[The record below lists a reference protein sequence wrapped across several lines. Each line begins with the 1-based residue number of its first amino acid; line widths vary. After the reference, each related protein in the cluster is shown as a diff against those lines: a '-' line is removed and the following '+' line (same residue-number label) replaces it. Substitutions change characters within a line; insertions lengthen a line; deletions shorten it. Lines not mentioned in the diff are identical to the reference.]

1 FRTESASGT
10 LGHSFTCHV
19 MRCILAPLIRWPNSL
34 CHYIASRLV
43 IWGLEKIKSLSTN
56 DVTQETV
63 NDIILSLKGKKLKE
77 VEQWE

>member
-1 FRTESASGT
+1 MSFLTNILGKT
-10 LGHSFTCHV
+10 LWEVLKGLFFQV
-19 MRCILAPLIRWPNSL
+19 AWKVILERF
-34 CHYIASRLV
+34 ASRLV

>member
-1 FRTESASGT
+1 MTFLTSILGKT
-10 LGHSFTCHV
+10 LWEVLKGLFFQV
-19 MRCILAPLIRWPNSL
+19 AWKVILERF
-34 CHYIASRLV
+34 ASRLV
-43 IWGLEKIKSLSTN
+43 IWGLEKIKTLSTN

>member
-1 FRTESASGT
+1 MGSSERSVFQVAWK
-10 LGHSFTCHV
+10 V
-19 MRCILAPLIRWPNSL
+19 ILERF
-34 CHYIASRLV
+34 ASRLV
-43 IWGLEKIKSLSTN
+43 IWGLEKIKTLSTN

>member
-1 FRTESASGT
+1 MNFLISILGKT
-10 LGHSFTCHV
+10 LWEVLKGLFFQV
-19 MRCILAPLIRWPNSL
+19 AWKVILERF
-34 CHYIASRLV
+34 ASRLV

>member
-1 FRTESASGT
+1 MSFLTGIIGKT
-10 LGHSFTCHV
+10 LWEVLKGMFFQV
-19 MRCILAPLIRWPNSL
+19 AWKVILERL
-34 CHYIASRLV
+34 ASRLV
-43 IWGLEKIKSLSTN
+43 IWGLEKIKTLSTN

>member
-1 FRTESASGT
+1 
-10 LGHSFTCHV
+10 
-19 MRCILAPLIRWPNSL
+19 M
-34 CHYIASRLV
+34 
-43 IWGLEKIKSLSTN
+43 IWGLEKIKTLSTN

>member
-1 FRTESASGT
+1 MNFLTSILGKT
-10 LGHSFTCHV
+10 LWEVLKGLFFQV
-19 MRCILAPLIRWPNSL
+19 AWKVILERF
-34 CHYIASRLV
+34 ASRLV
-43 IWGLEKIKSLSTN
+43 IWGLDKIKTLSTN

>member
-1 FRTESASGT
+1 MNFLTSILGKT
-10 LGHSFTCHV
+10 LWEVLKGLFLQV
-19 MRCILAPLIRWPNSL
+19 AWKVILERF
-34 CHYIASRLV
+34 ASRLV

>member
-1 FRTESASGT
+1 MSFLTSILGKT
-10 LGHSFTCHV
+10 LWEVLKGLFFQV
-19 MRCILAPLIRWPNSL
+19 AWKVILERF
-34 CHYIASRLV
+34 ASRLV
-43 IWGLEKIKSLSTN
+43 IWGLEKIKTLSTN

>member
-1 FRTESASGT
+1 MSFLTGIIGKT
-10 LGHSFTCHV
+10 LWEVLKGMFFQV
-19 MRCILAPLIRWPNSL
+19 AWKVILERF
-34 CHYIASRLV
+34 ASRMV
-43 IWGLEKIKSLSTN
+43 IWGLEKIKVLSTN

>member
-1 FRTESASGT
+1 MSFLTNILGKT
-10 LGHSFTCHV
+10 LWEVLKGLFFQV
-19 MRCILAPLIRWPNSL
+19 AWKVILERF
-34 CHYIASRLV
+34 ASRLV
-43 IWGLEKIKSLSTN
+43 IWGLEKIKNLSTN

>member
-1 FRTESASGT
+1 MNFLTSILGKT
-10 LGHSFTCHV
+10 LWE
-19 MRCILAPLIRWPNSL
+19 ILKGLFFQVAWKVILERF
-34 CHYIASRLV
+34 ASRLV
-43 IWGLEKIKSLSTN
+43 IWGLEKIKTLSTN

>member
-1 FRTESASGT
+1 MNFLTSILGKT
-10 LGHSFTCHV
+10 LWEVLKGLFFQV
-19 MRCILAPLIRWPNSL
+19 AWKVILERF
-34 CHYIASRLV
+34 ASRLV
-43 IWGLEKIKSLSTN
+43 IWGLEKIKTLSTN

>member
-1 FRTESASGT
+1 MNFITGILGKT
-10 LGHSFTCHV
+10 LWEVLKGMFFQV
-19 MRCILAPLIRWPNSL
+19 AWKVILERF
-34 CHYIASRLV
+34 ASRLV
-43 IWGLEKIKSLSTN
+43 IWGLEKIKTLSTN

>member
-1 FRTESASGT
+1 MNFLTSILGKT
-10 LGHSFTCHV
+10 LWEVLKGLFFQV
-19 MRCILAPLIRWPNSL
+19 AWKVILERF
-34 CHYIASRLV
+34 ASRLV

-63 NDIILSLKGKKLKE
+63 SDIILSLKGKKLKE

>member
-1 FRTESASGT
+1 MNFLTSILGKT
-10 LGHSFTCHV
+10 LWEVLKGLFFQV
-19 MRCILAPLIRWPNSL
+19 AWKVILERF
-34 CHYIASRLV
+34 ASRLV
-43 IWGLEKIKSLSTN
+43 IWGLEKIKNLSTN

>member
-1 FRTESASGT
+1 MNFLTSILGKT
-10 LGHSFTCHV
+10 LWEVLKGLFFQV
-19 MRCILAPLIRWPNSL
+19 AWKVILERF
-34 CHYIASRLV
+34 ASRLV

-63 NDIILSLKGKKLKE
+63 NDIILSQKGKKLKE